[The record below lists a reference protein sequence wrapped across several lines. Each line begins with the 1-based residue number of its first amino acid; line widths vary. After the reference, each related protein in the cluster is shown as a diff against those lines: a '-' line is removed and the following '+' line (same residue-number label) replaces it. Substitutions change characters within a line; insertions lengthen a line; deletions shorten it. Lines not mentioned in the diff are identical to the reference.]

1 MQDSRSQLQKFWQNQ
16 IQSAKHCEEPWR
28 KQSDKIIKIYRDGGD
43 RKGKGQFNILWA
55 NTEILKA
62 ATLSAVSP
70 PNVSRRYKDEDYHSK
85 KAVEILERSLEF
97 QQDQE
102 IFARTLRKC
111 RDDMLLVGR
120 GVIWFEYDADFELV
134 DMDSI
139 EMPPQVDEAG
149 ELIDSEALFMIN
161 GIETEP
167 DNITDDGIGQIEIQ
181 SSQRVTPKYIYWK
194 DYLQSNSRSEE
205 DVWWK
210 ARRHGL
216 VLDEIKSLLGQDACD
231 KIDLPQNTNDE
242 GVEVYEVWE
251 IWNKTKRQRIWF
263 TDKATDTLQIE
274 KPPIKLTDFFPC
286 PKPLFPFET
295 NGTMIPVPEYMI
307 YQEQAIELNRI
318 VDRLTKLTGMM
329 KVAGA
334 YNGADKD
341 SVVDMSSLEDGQF
354 KAIKNATAFG
364 EKGGFAG
371 ALFSLPLQEI
381 AAVIQQ
387 LEVRKSIIKNEIYE
401 ITGIS
406 DLQRGDSNA
415 QETATAQRLKGS
427 YGAIRLRPRR
437 EPMEE
442 FIRDSYRIM
451 GEIIADEFSA
461 TSLQKLTGIE
471 PDPECM
477 ALLQNDQM
485 RDFRID
491 IETDSTVQPNEITD
505 QQKAV
510 EYSQVVSNILSQG
523 IPAIQAFPQIA
534 PFLAESLKFV
544 ARQFKAGRQL
554 EDQLTQLTDSIEQ
567 MGQQQ
572 QQPGQEQQ
580 NPEAQQQAMA
590 QQQEGMMAQAEMQM
604 KQQDMAIKAQTAQM
618 NNQTKLQIANMNAQ
632 TKMMDTQ
639 TRAEAEAERNATT
652 IRKNELDVL
661 AGNAGNFNQ

>member
-1 MQDSRSQLQKFWQNQ
+1 MQDSGSQLQNFWGSQ
-16 IQSAKHCEEPWR
+16 IQSAKKREDSWR
-28 KQSDKIIKIYRDGGD
+28 RQADKIVKIYRDGGD

-62 ATLSAVSP
+62 ATLSNISS
-70 PNVSRRYKDEDYHSK
+70 PNVTRRYKDEDYTAK
-85 KAVEILERSLEF
+85 KAAELLERSLEF

-102 IFARTLRKC
+102 IFARSLRKC

-120 GVIWFEYDADFELV
+120 GVIWFEYDADFDMV
-134 DMDSI
+134 DMESI

-149 ELIDSEALFMIN
+149 ELIDSEALFMVN
-161 GIETEP
+161 GIRTDP
-167 DNITDDGIGQIEIQ
+167 DNITKEGIGQIEVQ
-181 SSQRVTPKYIYWK
+181 VSQRVTPKYIYWK

-216 VLDEIKSLLGQDACD
+216 VKEEIEALLGEEAVN
-231 KIDLPQNTNDE
+231 KIELPENTTDE
-242 GVEVYEVWE
+242 AVEVFEVWE

-263 TDKATDTLQIE
+263 TDKASDTLQIE
-274 KPPIKLTDFFPC
+274 EAPLKLTTFFPC

-307 YQEQAIELNRI
+307 YQEQAIELNRL
-318 VDRLTKLTGMM
+318 VERLTKLTGMM

-341 SVVDMSSLEDGQF
+341 SVVDLSSLEDGQF
-354 KAIKNATAFG
+354 KAVKNATAFG

-371 ALFSLPLQEI
+371 ALFSLPLQET

-387 LEVRKSIIKNEIYE
+387 LEVRKSIIKSEIYE

-406 DLQRGDSNA
+406 DLQRGDTNA
-415 QETATAQRLKGS
+415 NETATAQQLKGS
-427 YGAIRLRPRR
+427 YGSIRLRPRR

-451 GEIIADEFSA
+451 GEIIADEFTQS
-461 TSLQKLTGIE
+461 SFQRLTGIE
-471 PDPECM
+471 PSEECM
-477 ALLQNDQM
+477 ELLKNDKM
-485 RDFRID
+485 RDFRVD
-491 IETDSTVQPNEITD
+491 IETDSTVQPNEVTD
-505 QQKAV
+505 QRKAV
-510 EYSQVVSNILSQG
+510 EYSTVISNLLSQG

-544 ARQFKAGRQL
+544 SRQFKAGRTL
-554 EDQLTQLTDSIEQ
+554 EEELNKLTDAIEQ
-567 MGQQQ
+567 APGQQQ
-572 QQPGQEQQ
+572 QGQEQQ
-580 NPEAQQQAMA
+580 DPAAQQQAQA
-590 QQQEGMMAQAEMQM
+590 QQQDGMIKQAEMQM
-604 KQQDMAIKAQTAQM
+604 KQQDMAIKSQTAQM
-618 NNQTKLQIANMNAQ
+618 NNQTKLQIASMNAQ
-632 TKMMDTQ
+632 TKMADTQ

-661 AGNAGNFNQ
+661 ASGARNFNQ

>member
-1 MQDSRSQLQKFWQNQ
+1 MKDSRSKLQDFWGSQ
-16 IQSAKHCEEPWR
+16 IQSAKHREEPWR
-28 KQSDKIIKIYRDGGD
+28 KQANKIVKKYRDGGEQ
-43 RKGKGQFNILWA
+43 KGKGQFNILWA

-62 ATLSAVSP
+62 ATLSNISS
-70 PNVSRRYKDEDYHSK
+70 PNVTRRYKDEDYHSK

-102 IFARTLRKC
+102 IFSRTLRKC

-120 GVIWFEYDADFELV
+120 GVIWFEYDADFSMI
-134 DMDSI
+134 DMESI
-139 EMPPQVDEAG
+139 EGPPQVDEAG

-161 GIETEP
+161 DVMTEP
-167 DNITDDGIGQIEIQ
+167 DNITDEGVGQIEVQ
-181 SSQRVTPKYIYWK
+181 TAQRVTPKYIYWK

-216 VLDEIKSLLGQDACD
+216 VIDEIKSLLGQDACD
-231 KIDLPQNTNDE
+231 KITLPENTTDQD
-242 GVEVYEVWE
+242 VEVYEVWE
-251 IWNKTKRQRIWF
+251 IWNKPKRQRIWF

-274 KPPIKLTDFFPC
+274 KAPLQLTTFFPC

-295 NGTMIPVPEYMI
+295 NGTMVPVPEYMI

-318 VDRLTKLTGMM
+318 VDRLTKLTSMM
-329 KVAGA
+329 KVAGV

-341 SVVDMSSLEDGQF
+341 SVVDLSSLADGQF
-354 KAIKNATAFG
+354 KAVKNATAFG

-371 ALFSLPLQEI
+371 ALFSIPLAET

-387 LEVRKSIIKNEIYE
+387 LEVRKSIIKGEIYE

-406 DLQRGDSNA
+406 DLQRGDTNA

-442 FIRDSYRIM
+442 FIRDCYRIM
-451 GEIIADEFSA
+451 GEIIADEFT
-461 TSLQKLTGIE
+461 TSSLNKLTGIE

-477 ALLQNDQM
+477 ELLRNDQM

-510 EYSQVVSNILSQG
+510 EYSTVVSNILSQG
-523 IPAIQAFPQIA
+523 IPAIQAYPQIA

-544 ARQFKAGRQL
+544 ARQFKTGRQL
-554 EDQLTQLTDSIEQ
+554 EDQLTKLTESIEQ
-567 MGQQQ
+567 TGQQPQ
-572 QQPGQEQQ
+572 QGQE

-590 QQQEGMMAQAEMQM
+590 QQQDGMMKQAEMQM

-618 NNQTKLQIANMNAQ
+618 NNQTKLQIAQMNAQ
-632 TKMMDTQ
+632 AKMMDTQ
-639 TRAEAEAERNATT
+639 TKAKAEEERNATT
-652 IRKNELDVL
+652 IRKNELDVM
-661 AGNAGNFNQ
+661 ASNSRNFNQ